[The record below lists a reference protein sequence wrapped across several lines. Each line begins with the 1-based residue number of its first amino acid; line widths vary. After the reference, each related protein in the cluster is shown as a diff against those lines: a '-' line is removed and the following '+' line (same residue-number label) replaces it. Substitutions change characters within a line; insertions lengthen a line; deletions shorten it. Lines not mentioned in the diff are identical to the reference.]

1 LICATRGRYPL
12 IRRSF
17 EEPNSLR
24 AITPIMR

>member
-1 LICATRGRYPL
+1 LISATRGRYDL

-24 AITPIMR
+24 AMAPIMR